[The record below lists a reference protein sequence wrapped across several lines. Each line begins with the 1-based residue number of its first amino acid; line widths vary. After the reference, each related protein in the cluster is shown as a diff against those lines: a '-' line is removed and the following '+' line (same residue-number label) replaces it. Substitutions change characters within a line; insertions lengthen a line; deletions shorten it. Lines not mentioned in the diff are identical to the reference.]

1 MNARVTLVGMENY
14 LNGLDTPKSLT
25 DKCVMTSADSDF
37 DPQVLLS
44 AIIMKGGT
52 FEPLYTDPLFYY
64 KMVEMWWKKWLPT
77 FDHWDEVL
85 RAEYNPI
92 WNKNYWREGHED
104 TTDATTGS
112 KEYGS
117 KVIEDNDT
125 TGSKTSKE
133 TTDDDTTWESTSQ
146 TIEQLS
152 GKDQVDHDSNRDI
165 DVDNMVSAFDAPSNN
180 PYVPHDAS
188 HTDDVLN
195 SENTDTTYGKRTQT
209 DVTAD
214 GSGTDDKTV
223 DYTEGTTGTSDT
235 TTTTTGDESTE
246 GSADRDYDFAHHEW
260 GNIGVTTSQKMVTDE
275 LKLRYFDL
283 YEHISDIFVDE
294 LCVRVF

>member
-25 DKCVMTSADSDF
+25 DKCVMDSQESDF
-37 DPQVLLS
+37 DPQVLLA

-64 KMVEMWWKKWLPT
+64 KMVEMWWKKWSPT
-77 FDHWDEVL
+77 FNHWDEVL

-104 TTDATTGS
+104 TYDSTSGA
-112 KEYGS
+112 KEYS
-117 KVIEDNDT
+117 STVTTDNDT
-125 TGSKTSKE
+125 TEKVVNKE
-133 TTDDDTTWESTSQ
+133 VTDDDTTWESTSN
-146 TIEQLS
+146 TVEQLS
-152 GKDQVDHDSNRDI
+152 GKDMVDHDSNRDI
-165 DVDNMVSAFDAPSNN
+165 DVENRVSAFDANT
-180 PYVPHDAS
+180 YQPHDNS

-209 DVTAD
+209 DVEAD

-223 DYTEGTTGTSDT
+223 DFTGNKTGTDDTTQDTEGT
-235 TTTTTGDESTE
+235 ESTE
-246 GSADRDYDFAHHEW
+246 GTADRDYDISYHEW